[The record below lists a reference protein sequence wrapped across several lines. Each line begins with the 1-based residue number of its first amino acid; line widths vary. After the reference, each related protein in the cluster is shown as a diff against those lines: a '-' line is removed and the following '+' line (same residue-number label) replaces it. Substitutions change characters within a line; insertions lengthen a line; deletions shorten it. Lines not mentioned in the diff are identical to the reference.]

1 MPIGSVDKFCGH
13 TRFVVVLHQAIER
26 EGAFCVEDPRIDV
39 TCFVAGVVIVNP
51 REIAGGVA
59 QCAFRNV
66 AGFKIDAP
74 LVETTLILA

>member
-1 MPIGSVDKFCGH
+1 MTLGPVSELGGY
-13 TRFVVVLHQAIER
+13 TRLVVVLHQAIEG
-26 EGAFCVEDPRIDV
+26 EGAFCIEDPRIDV

-74 LVETTLILA
+74 LVETT